1 MKKLNIT
8 KLIIAILVPLLVGGL
23 SAFLTKDAMMTFN
36 NIKKPALSPPG
47 IAFPI
52 VWSILYVL
60 MGIASYLIYNLDIKK
75 LSDEQIVLRKNVLV
89 VYGVQLVFNFFWSII
104 FFKFSMYKF
113 AFAWLVILWILIV
126 IFIKNAI
133 KLNKASAYLM
143 IPYILWITFAGYLN
157 IMIAMLN

>member
-36 NIKKPALSPPG
+36 TIKKPALSPPG

-89 VYGVQLVFNFFWSII
+89 VYIIQLIFNFFWSII

>member
-1 MKKLNIT
+1 MKKLNVV
-8 KLIIAILVPLLVGGL
+8 KLIIAILIPLLVGGL

>member
-89 VYGVQLVFNFFWSII
+89 VYGVQLIFNFFWSII

>member
-8 KLIIAILVPLLVGGL
+8 KLIIAILIPLLVGGL

-36 NIKKPALSPPG
+36 SIKKPALSPPG

-89 VYGVQLVFNFFWSII
+89 VYGVQLIFNFFWSII

-157 IMIAMLN
+157 VMIAILN

>member
-157 IMIAMLN
+157 VMIAILN